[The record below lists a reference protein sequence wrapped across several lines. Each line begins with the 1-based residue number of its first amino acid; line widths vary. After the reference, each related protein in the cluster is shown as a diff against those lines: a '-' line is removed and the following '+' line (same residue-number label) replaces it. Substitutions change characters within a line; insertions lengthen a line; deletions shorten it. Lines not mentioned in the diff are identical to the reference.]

1 MKQRQIAFLDSE
13 ELVNFTMW
21 QEEKANQCSQI
32 CEWAMCDPTEQIYKA
47 PAACEGLLPNHCQP
61 VTPDDL
67 SPQKHREEQE
77 SEIPKQ

>member
-1 MKQRQIAFLDSE
+1 
-13 ELVNFTMW
+13 
-21 QEEKANQCSQI
+21 
-32 CEWAMCDPTEQIYKA
+32 MCDPTEQIYKA